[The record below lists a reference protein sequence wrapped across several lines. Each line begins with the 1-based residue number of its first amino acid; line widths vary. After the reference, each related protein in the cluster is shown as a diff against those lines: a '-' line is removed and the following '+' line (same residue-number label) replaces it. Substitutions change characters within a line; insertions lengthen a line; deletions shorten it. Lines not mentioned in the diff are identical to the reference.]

1 LLSIE
6 SHEGAESVVKVI
18 SVANKHRF
26 APLLDSM
33 FRDRKTTF
41 VDKLKWNVPVVDGIY
56 EKDQFDNDD
65 AVYLVATNREGNK
78 HISSM
83 RLLPTSRPHLLS
95 DVFPQLCDGELPRGE
110 DIWEVSRIC
119 TAPDLKED
127 ARTARRHMSIALIEF
142 ALLYGATRLTLVSH
156 MEYLSRLLALGWE
169 CRPLGYG
176 KEVFG
181 QAMGAME
188 ISVTQTTLDMVRKM
202 FGNGVRVPVL
212 ELEGVSIAA

>member
-1 LLSIE
+1 
-6 SHEGAESVVKVI
+6 VVKLVTA
-18 SVANKHRF
+18 ANKQRF

-41 VDKLKWNVPVVDGIY
+41 VDKLKWQVPVVDGIY
-56 EKDQFDNDD
+56 EKDEFDTDT
-65 AVYLVATNREGNK
+65 AAYLIAANREGTK
-78 HISSM
+78 HVSSM
-83 RLLPTSRPHLLS
+83 RLCPTSGPHLLS
-95 DVFPQLCDGELPRGE
+95 DVFPQLCDGEIPRGD

-127 ARTARRHMSIALIEF
+127 PRTARRHMSIALIEF

-156 MEYLSRLLALGWE
+156 MEYLARLLALGWE

-176 KEVFG
+176 KEVWG

-188 ISVTQTTLDMVRKM
+188 ISVTPTTLTMVRNM
-202 FGNGVRVPVL
+202 FGNGSRIPVL
-212 ELEGVSIAA
+212 EVEGVSVAA

>member
-1 LLSIE
+1 M
-6 SHEGAESVVKVI
+6 VKLVTA
-18 SVANKHRF
+18 ANQQRF

-33 FRDRKTTF
+33 FRDRKITF
-41 VDKLKWNVPVVDGIY
+41 VDKLKWQVPVVDGIY
-56 EKDQFDNDD
+56 EKDQFDTD
-65 AVYLVATNREGNK
+65 AAAYLIAANKEGNK

-83 RLLPTSRPHLLS
+83 RLLPTTGGHLLS
-95 DVFPQLCDGELPRGE
+95 DVFPQLCDGEIPRGE

-119 TAPDLKED
+119 TAPDIKED
-127 ARTARRHMSIALIEF
+127 PRTARRHMSIALIEF

-176 KEVFG
+176 AEIWG

-188 ISVTQTTLDMVRKM
+188 ISVTPTTLTMVRNM
-202 FGNGVRVPVL
+202 FGNGQRVPVL
-212 ELEGVSIAA
+212 ELEGVAIAA